1 MTNYPWGL
9 DSYTQYIKTW
19 DFDEK
24 ADKIIVREVPDPK
37 LTDTWYEDNDHTTM
51 SLTSEY
57 PPTWTATKSGQTFT
71 LTFENDTWTYNTN
84 GAAIYD
90 ISGTID
96 DLIIKYP
103 VSWGYL
109 TITRNYSSVEET
121 YHVAYTDEVYTKSEV
136 DAIIQKLK
144 DDNNLV

>member
-1 MTNYPWGL
+1 MSNYPWGL

-24 ADKIIVREVPDPK
+24 ADKMVKRTVPDPK
-37 LTDTWYEDNDHTTM
+37 LTDTWYEDNDHTTL
-51 SLTSEY
+51 SLTSQN

-71 LTFENDTWTYNTN
+71 LTFEDDTWTYNMA
-84 GAAIYD
+84 GAATYD

-109 TITRNYSSVEET
+109 TITRNYGTKTVQA
-121 YHVAYTDEVYTKSEV
+121 YVVYTDEVYTKSEV

-144 DDNNLV
+144 DDNHLV